1 MMDSW
6 SITGTTWS
14 PRCTASFNNI
24 ADTTVDRFIEACS
37 LVLSPTGF
45 ISVRI
50 ANRVVKCGVSLPKT
64 IYISI

>member
-24 ADTTVDRFIEACS
+24 ADTTVDRFIEACT
-37 LVLSPTGF
+37 LVLFTTGS
-45 ISVRI
+45 ITVRMEI
-50 ANRVVKCGVSLPKT
+50 ELLNAEYHYQKVFL
-64 IYISI
+64 